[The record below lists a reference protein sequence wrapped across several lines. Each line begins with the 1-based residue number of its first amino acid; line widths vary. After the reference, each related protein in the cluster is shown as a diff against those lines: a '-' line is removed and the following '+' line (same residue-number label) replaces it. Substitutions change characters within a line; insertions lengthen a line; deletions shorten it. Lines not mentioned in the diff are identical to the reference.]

1 MLQFYNKRRIRTNH
15 ITGKLLS
22 SCSSHPPIANP
33 LNRGWEL
40 RNGHGKVKWTE
51 GELAPTLVELITA
64 DESNVVDY
72 DENGE
77 VCFFCCFFL

>member
-1 MLQFYNKRRIRTNH
+1 MHQFYNKRRIRTNH

-22 SCSSHPPIANP
+22 SWSSHPPIANP

-51 GELAPTLVELITA
+51 GNLAPTSVELITA
-64 DESNVVDY
+64 DESNVVDH
-72 DENGE
+72 DENGK